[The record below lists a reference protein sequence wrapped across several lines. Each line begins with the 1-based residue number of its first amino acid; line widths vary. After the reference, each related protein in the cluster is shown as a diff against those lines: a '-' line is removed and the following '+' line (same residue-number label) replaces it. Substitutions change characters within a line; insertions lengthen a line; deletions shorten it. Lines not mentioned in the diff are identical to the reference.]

1 MLSISAV
8 NLSLGFWLANL
19 SRETLQD
26 QQVDENVYIYAG
38 FQFGLLFSWLLGVYC
53 LLHLTV
59 RSARHLHNSM
69 LGGILKAPVLF
80 FDTNPAG
87 RILNRFSKDTESM
100 DEMLPKN
107 LTIISF
113 FITDIFFAFLL
124 ICLTNYWMIIMCLF
138 CSVPAVLLVRYY
150 IRSSVE
156 MKRNEAISAS
166 SVYSCVDET
175 IAGITVIRSF
185 GREMQLRETLLR

>member
-1 MLSISAV
+1 MSS
-8 NLSLGFWLANL
+8 
-19 SRETLQD
+19 
-26 QQVDENVYIYAG
+26 
-38 FQFGLLFSWLLGVYC
+38 LLGIYC
-53 LLHLTV
+53 LLYLTV
-59 RSARHLHNSM
+59 NSARHLHNSM

-87 RILNRFSKDTESM
+87 RILNRFSKDTECM
-100 DEMLPKN
+100 DEMLPQDMTN
-107 LTIISF
+107 MGF

-124 ICLTNYWMIIMCLF
+124 ICITDYWMILAFLC

-156 MKRNEAISAS
+156 MRRLEAISAS

-175 IAGITVIRSF
+175 ISGITVIRNF
-185 GREMQLRETLLR
+185 GREEQFQKTLFR

>member
-1 MLSISAV
+1 MRRLILRVFYSAGTIFCRSRSIRKIGKNKNPQNFHATRYLRNYMLSISAV

-59 RSARHLHNSM
+59 RCARPLHDSM

-100 DEMLPKN
+100 DEMLPKD
-107 LTIISF
+107 LTVISF

-124 ICLTNYWMIIMCLF
+124 ICLTNY
-138 CSVPAVLLVRYY
+138 
-150 IRSSVE
+150 
-156 MKRNEAISAS
+156 
-166 SVYSCVDET
+166 
-175 IAGITVIRSF
+175 
-185 GREMQLRETLLR
+185 